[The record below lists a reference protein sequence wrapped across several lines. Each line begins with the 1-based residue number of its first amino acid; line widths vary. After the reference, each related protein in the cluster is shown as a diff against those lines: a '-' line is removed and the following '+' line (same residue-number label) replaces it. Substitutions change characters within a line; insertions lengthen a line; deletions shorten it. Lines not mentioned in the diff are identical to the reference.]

1 MAPAELDAGVAG
13 ELTPLVR
20 AVGYCMQSRKHPG
33 LRDEVA
39 AWLAAHLAANAHYFK
54 RRRLTSLRLP
64 GGSPVR
70 AEALRR
76 NPAVRKV
83 VRRIRAVQAQR

>member
-1 MAPAELDAGVAG
+1 VAER
-13 ELTPLVR
+13 LTPLVR

-39 AWLAAHLAANAHYFK
+39 AWLTTRLAANAHYFK

-64 GGSPVR
+64 GGSHIR
-70 AEALRR
+70 AETLRR
-76 NPAVRKV
+76 NPTVRKV